1 MKKLHHATSIGDGWL
16 HAFSASLFQMGIF
29 FRWVANPPPLYL
41 LTEQR
46 CEKFTR
52 YLSASKSAAH
62 LSSNLST
69 MNIIFTTIVLFC
81 TSSNHLWSPCRQAPL
96 RQSSPPSSLFS
107 VGGNGKA
114 GKTQG
119 SVTAGK
125 AGKGQSQTQS
135 NGKAGKSQGQ
145 GNVDAGKAGKGQDND
160 NPGKTGKGQGDAG
173 GWPST
178 SGNPSGSGRSNA
190 ASKSNKATA
199 TLWEQ
204 VRLLEMKSPQQE
216 ESLKTIQRLEQEKN
230 ALIKEKTA
238 LETEK
243 NVLNKEKKD
252 LQKRMATLQ
261 KKLNKRPDVPI
272 LFHGQY
278 NFGRDNVVDLSR
290 LISMYLENKPNN
302 IDSDRIY
309 DCVCACR
316 NALDIGYYD
325 NPDYFY
331 EDMRMLTATCLAS
344 TWFSEDQRS
353 NIERWYRR
361 MFRDYRII

>member
-1 MKKLHHATSIGDGWL
+1 M
-16 HAFSASLFQMGIF
+16 
-29 FRWVANPPPLYL
+29 
-41 LTEQR
+41 
-46 CEKFTR
+46 
-52 YLSASKSAAH
+52 
-62 LSSNLST
+62 
-69 MNIIFTTIVLFC
+69 
-81 TSSNHLWSPCRQAPL
+81 
-96 RQSSPPSSLFS
+96 
-107 VGGNGKA
+107 GGNGKV

-125 AGKGQSQTQS
+125 AGKVQGQGQGQGQGQIQS
-135 NGKAGKSQGQ
+135 NGKAGKGQ
-145 GNVDAGKAGKGQDND
+145 SNVDAGKA
-160 NPGKTGKGQGDAG
+160 GKGQGDAG

-204 VRLLEMKSPQQE
+204 VRLLETKSLQQD
-216 ESLKTIQRLEQEKN
+216 ESLKTIRLLEQEKD
-230 ALIKEKTA
+230 ALINEKTA

-252 LQKRMATLQ
+252 LQKGMATLQ

-278 NFGRDNVVDLSR
+278 NFGRDNAVDLSR
-290 LISMYLENKPNN
+290 LISMYLEDKPNK

-309 DCVCACR
+309 NCVCDCCSDLEMR
-316 NALDIGYYD
+316 YND
-325 NPDYFY
+325 NPDYYY
-331 EDMRMLTATCLAS
+331 EDVRMLAATCLAS

-353 NIERWYRR
+353 NIERWYTRKFLFLSR
-361 MFRDYRII
+361 YYT